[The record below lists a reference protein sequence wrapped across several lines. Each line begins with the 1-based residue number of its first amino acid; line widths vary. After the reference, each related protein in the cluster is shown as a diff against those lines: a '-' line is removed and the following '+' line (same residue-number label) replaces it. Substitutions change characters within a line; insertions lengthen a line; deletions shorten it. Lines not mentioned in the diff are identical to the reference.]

1 MKKKHHNLTA
11 EEQKQWK
18 EEKKCHICKER
29 FLKDSTNP
37 QISKELKQLLEANK
51 LDCAK
56 IPSIK
61 KVKKQKRI
69 MSLQLHPDK
78 LFNAT
83 EQEKHIKQEELK
95 KFNVK
100 NDELLEY
107 LHKHE
112 MFMNDEDEL
121 TEEEIERIKKKGNKI
136 IDHDHWTGKY
146 RGAAHSGCNLGLR
159 KTKKIPVISHNLQG
173 YDGHIYLI
181 SKYFKSS
188 RM

>member
-37 QISKELKQLLEANK
+37 QISKEMKQLLEANK

-69 MSLQLHPDK
+69 LSLQIHPDK
-78 LFNAT
+78 LFYAT

-112 MFMNDEDEL
+112 MFMNDEDDEEFEDEDEL
-121 TEEEIERIKKKGNKI
+121 TEEEIEQN
-136 IDHDHWTGKY
+136 
-146 RGAAHSGCNLGLR
+146 
-159 KTKKIPVISHNLQG
+159 
-173 YDGHIYLI
+173 
-181 SKYFKSS
+181 
-188 RM
+188 